1 MQFADWL
8 FEVFALIGTIA
19 FAISG
24 AIVAI
29 EKQADLFGVLFL
41 GVTTSCGGG
50 LLRDITMG
58 NLPPSMF
65 FNGLHVWA
73 AVLTSLTIFVLARIF
88 QQSFLQNLSFV
99 DRVTNVADALGLGAC
114 SVIGAQIVLR
124 AGYTQHMFL
133 VVTMGMFTAVG
144 GGMLR
149 DLLLREIPVILHKRI
164 YALASIFGATVY
176 YALWSAG
183 VFEAGCVFAGVGA
196 TFLLRILATVFEWN
210 LPRALKYTGAS
221 EKNNE

>member
-29 EKQADLFGVLFL
+29 EKQADLFGVSFL

-88 QQSFLQNLSFV
+88 QQSFLQDLSFV
-99 DRVTNVADALGLGAC
+99 DRVTNVSDALGLGAC
-114 SVIGAQIVLR
+114 SLIGAQIVLR

-133 VVTMGMFTAVG
+133 VVAMGMFTAVG

-183 VFEAGCVFAGVGA
+183 VFEAVCQ
-196 TFLLRILATVFEWN
+196 EH
-210 LPRALKYTGAS
+210 
-221 EKNNE
+221 